1 MARIRKD
8 EEYNTKRTEII
19 QASLKILLEEGYDKF
34 GVNHL
39 LRVMDMSKGAFFHYF
54 KSKNDLLEGVLE
66 FLSQPIIDNMIS
78 IMENPNISAIE
89 KFSRLYQDTASIK
102 VAYGEGLEMLSQAL
116 YMECN
121 KPVLN
126 NVIDRTIKACQPI
139 YEAVI
144 KEGNIA
150 GVFDVKYVHGTAYHI
165 LAMTVRLNQAIA
177 EYMLSDHDDVFKDQL
192 IEKIDTFEFIVQTS
206 LNCPHLKPLY
216 DFTILK
222 KGGIL

>member
-54 KSKNDLLEGVLE
+54 KSKDDLLEGVLE
-66 FLSQPIIDNMIS
+66 YLSQPIIDNMIS

-89 KFSRLYQDTASIK
+89 KFTKLYQDTASIK

-116 YMECN
+116 YMERN

-126 NVIDRTIKACQPI
+126 NVIDRTQRPA
-139 YEAVI
+139 
-144 KEGNIA
+144 N
-150 GVFDVKYVHGTAYHI
+150 
-165 LAMTVRLNQAIA
+165 LL
-177 EYMLSDHDDVFKDQL
+177 
-192 IEKIDTFEFIVQTS
+192 
-206 LNCPHLKPLY
+206 
-216 DFTILK
+216 
-222 KGGIL
+222 